1 MDPIANGTTA
11 RQPRTPEAFKGVLAA
26 LRPKL
31 HRYCARMVGSV
42 IEAEDVVQ
50 EALVKAIEAFP
61 RTTAIA
67 NAEAWLFRITHNA
80 ALDYLRQRARQ
91 QRLGSDED
99 ISMIADPVD
108 EVHQRQAAAAA
119 LRTFMRLPVGQRS
132 SVILMDV
139 LGYSLEEI
147 GGITASSIPAIKAA
161 LHRGRERLRAAAE
174 EADEAPP
181 PILSEADHA
190 RLSAYVD
197 RFNARDFDAIRDML
211 ADDVRLDLVSRTR
224 MTGRTEV
231 SRYFGNY
238 ASVHDWHLQPG
249 FVGLHPAVIASDPR
263 DPSGKPAYFIVLQW
277 ARRRITSTPGFRPAL
292 YAIEAAEIV
301 VVDQRHQARSRRPEP
316 R

>member
-1 MDPIANGTTA
+1 MHRRAKTAPSDGHRQLSYARRGLSPNRMDPIANGTTA

-99 ISMIADPVD
+99 MSMIADPVD
-108 EVHQRQAAAAA
+108 EGHQRQAAAAG

-132 SVILMDV
+132 SGILMDV
-139 LGYSLEEI
+139 VGYSLEEI
-147 GGITASSIPAIKAA
+147 GGITGGSIPVVKAA
-161 LHRGRERLRAAAE
+161 LHRGRARLRAAAQE
-174 EADEAPP
+174 PEDAPP
-181 PILSEADHA
+181 PGLSEADHA

-197 RFNARDFDAIRDML
+197 
-211 ADDVRLDLVSRTR
+211 
-224 MTGRTEV
+224 
-231 SRYFGNY
+231 
-238 ASVHDWHLQPG
+238 
-249 FVGLHPAVIASDPR
+249 
-263 DPSGKPAYFIVLQW
+263 
-277 ARRRITSTPGFRPAL
+277 
-292 YAIEAAEIV
+292 
-301 VVDQRHQARSRRPEP
+301 
-316 R
+316 